1 MDYTVTETD
10 LAGSLKRLKLQMPE
24 NLSFLPENI
33 EEADKIG
40 DFIYPDTLTEL
51 KKTLRLQHVPVPTL
65 EDTKPQLLGR
75 KSADL
80 FLPSLFIGVGTILS
94 NPNVVSVAL
103 NIISSYVYDFF
114 KGNPGRKTV
123 AIDIF
128 VEQQGDK
135 TVKKIT
141 YKGGPEG
148 IKDLANVIK
157 QLEK

>member
-1 MDYTVTETD
+1 MEYTITETE
-10 LAGSLKRLKLQMPE
+10 LASTLERFGLQMPE

-33 EEADKIG
+33 EDAETVEN
-40 DFIYPDTLTEL
+40 FIYPDTLTEL
-51 KKTLRLQHVPVPTL
+51 RKTLRFQQVTVPTL
-65 EDTKPQLLGR
+65 EDTKPKLLGR

-80 FLPSLFIGVGTILS
+80 YLPSLFIGVGAILS
-94 NPNVVSVAL
+94 NPNLVSVAL
-103 NIISSYVYDFF
+103 NIVSSYVYDFF

-128 VEQQGDK
+128 VEKQGDK